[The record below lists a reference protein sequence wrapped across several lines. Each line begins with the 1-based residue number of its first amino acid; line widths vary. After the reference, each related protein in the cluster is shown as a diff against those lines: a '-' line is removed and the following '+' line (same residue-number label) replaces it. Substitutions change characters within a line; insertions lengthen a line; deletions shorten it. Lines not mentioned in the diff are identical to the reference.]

1 MYIEVIKKR
10 QGSKT
15 YRTVLIRESYRE
27 VGKVKHRTVC
37 NISKLPDEYVRRLRQ
52 ILQGEHGEFNISD
65 LEIGATYEYGASYAF
80 RELARQI
87 GLDRAICSTKEQ
99 WKEDVMAMIVG
110 RITCQGSKLHL
121 INQYLSTGL
130 WELAGHKYGE
140 RPNVEEN
147 CYKPMDQLLKR
158 KTRIERKLASKHLEN
173 GTLILYDMTNTWFEG
188 EYSNSEKIVYGQPK
202 GGKRGYKQ
210 ISLGLLTNN
219 EGCPVG
225 VEIFKG
231 NMSDQKTVLGQIK
244 KLSKKYGITQA
255 IFVGD
260 RGMLTPKRIDE
271 LKESEFKIITALTHR
286 ELKSLVARENIQP
299 DLFDQNNIIE
309 ILDSENVGMRYMLC
323 KNDNEMAKSRAT
335 RKNMIKKVSLQ
346 LDQKAAVKQKRDPL
360 KVAASVGRIFER
372 CKIGKFFDWQI
383 GERGAFSWSLK
394 EDVIEQEK
402 ELDGCYVIK
411 TNAKQDTINKESTVT
426 GYRNLQ
432 KVEQAFK
439 NMKTV
444 LLELR
449 PIYHK
454 TDKRVEAH
462 IFIVMLAYYLQ
473 WHAMQRLKPLFDN
486 DGTGKDREWTFE
498 TVVERLKHI
507 CKVECLI
514 DDVAIK
520 TNISKPQKDQQCIL
534 DLLKVKLT

>member
-1 MYIEVIKKR
+1 MYIEKIKKV
-10 QGSKT
+10 QGNKI
-15 YRTVLIRESYRE
+15 YRTVLVRESYRE
-27 VGKVKHRTVC
+27 AGKVKHRTVC
-37 NISKLPDEYVRRLRQ
+37 NISNLPVEHIEQLKQ
-52 ILQGEHGEFNISD
+52 ILKGKYAKFNAAD
-65 LEIGATYEYGASYAF
+65 LETGATYEYGASYVF
-80 RELARQI
+80 KELATQI
-87 GLDRAICSTKEQ
+87 GLDKAICSTKEQ
-99 WKEDVMAMIVG
+99 WKDDVMAMIVG
-110 RITCQGSKLHL
+110 RIIYQGSKLHL
-121 INQYLSTGL
+121 VNQYLNTAL

-140 RPNVEEN
+140 RPDVEEN
-147 CYKPMDQLLKR
+147 CYKPMDKLLKR
-158 KTRIERKLASKHLEN
+158 KTRIEKKLASKHLEN

-188 EYSNSEKIVYGQPK
+188 EYNNSENIVYGKPK

-231 NMSDQKTVLGQIK
+231 SMSDQKTVIGQIK
-244 KLSKKYGITQA
+244 KISKKYGITQA
-255 IFVGD
+255 VFVGD

-271 LKESEFKIITALTHR
+271 LKETDFKIITALTHR
-286 ELKSLVARENIQP
+286 ELKSLVERENIQP
-299 DLFDQNNIIE
+299 DLFDQNNITE
-309 ILDSENVGMRYMLC
+309 IIDSEDTDMRYMLC
-323 KNDNEMAKSRAT
+323 KNNKEMEKSRKT
-335 RKNMIKKVSLQ
+335 RQNMIKKVSHL
-346 LDQKAAVKQKRDPL
+346 LNEKAAVKRKRNPL

-372 CKIGKFFDWQI
+372 CKIEKFFNWQVDEN
-383 GERGAFSWSLK
+383 GEFTWGLNK
-394 EDVIEQEK
+394 YIIEQEE

-411 TNAKQDTINKESTVT
+411 TNANQVTVDKNSTVI

-454 TDKRVEAH
+454 TDERVEAH

-473 WHAMQRLKPLFDN
+473 WHAMQRLKPLFES
-486 DGTGKDREWTFE
+486 DGVGKNRLWTFE
-498 TVVERLKHI
+498 TIVERLKHI
-507 CKVECLI
+507 CKVENI
-514 DDVAIK
+514 IGDIVIK

-534 DLLKVKLT
+534 DLLNIKLP

>member
-1 MYIEVIKKR
+1 MYIEEIKKV
-10 QGSKT
+10 QGSKI

-27 VGKVKHRTVC
+27 AGKVKHRTVC
-37 NISKLPDEYVRRLRQ
+37 NISNLPNEYVQRLRQ
-52 ILQGEHGEFNISD
+52 ILKGEHGEFNAGD
-65 LEIGATYEYGASYAF
+65 LETGATYEYGASYAF

-99 WKEDVMAMIVG
+99 WKEDVMAMIIG

-140 RPNVEEN
+140 RPDVEEN
-147 CYKPMDQLLKR
+147 CYKPMDKLLKR
-158 KTRIERKLASKHLEN
+158 KTRIEKKLASKHLEN

-244 KLSKKYGITQA
+244 KLSKKYGITEA
-255 IFVGD
+255 VFVGD

-271 LKESEFKIITALTHR
+271 LQETNFKIITALTHR
-286 ELKSLVARENIQP
+286 ELKSLVNKENIQP
-299 DLFDQNNIIE
+299 DLFDQNNITE
-309 ILDSENVGMRYMLC
+309 IIDSEATGMRYMLC
-323 KNDNEMAKSRAT
+323 KNDKEMAKSRET
-335 RKNMIKKVSLQ
+335 RKKMIERVEQQ
-346 LDQKAAVKQKRDPL
+346 LSKKAAVKCKRDPL

-372 CKIGKFFDWQI
+372 CKIEKFFNWQV
-383 GERGAFSWSLK
+383 GEKGEFTWELK
-394 EDVIEQEK
+394 EYVIEQEE

-411 TNAKQDTINKESTVT
+411 TNASQKAVDKKSTVT

-473 WHAMQRLKPLFDN
+473 WHAMQRLNPLFDT
-486 DGTGKDREWTFE
+486 DGVGKNRLWTFE

-507 CKVECLI
+507 CKVENI
-514 DDVAIK
+514 VADIVIK

-534 DLLKVKLT
+534 NLLNVKLP

>member
-27 VGKVKHRTVC
+27 AGKVKHRTVC

-121 INQYLSTGL
+121 TNQYLSTGL
-130 WELAGHKYGE
+130 WELAGHKYGK
-140 RPNVEEN
+140 RPDVEEN
-147 CYKPMDQLLKR
+147 CYRPMDQLLKR
-158 KTRIERKLASKHLEN
+158 KTRIEKKLASKHLEN

-244 KLSKKYGITQA
+244 KLSKKYGIKQA

-286 ELKSLVARENIQP
+286 ELKSLVTRENIQP

-309 ILDSENVGMRYMLC
+309 ILDSENIDMRYMLC

-335 RKNMIKKVSLQ
+335 RKNMIKKISLQ
-346 LDQKAAVKQKRDPL
+346 LDQKAEVKQKRDPL

-372 CKIGKFFDWQI
+372 CKIEKFFDWQV
-383 GERGAFSWSLK
+383 GERGEFSWSLK

-473 WHAMQRLKPLFDN
+473 WHAIQRLKPLFDN

-514 DDVAIK
+514 GDVAIK

-534 DLLKVKLT
+534 DLLKVQLT

>member
-10 QGSKT
+10 QGSKI
-15 YRTVLIRESYRE
+15 YQTVLIRESYRKD
-27 VGKVKHRTVC
+27 GKVKHRTVC
-37 NISKLPDEYVRRLRQ
+37 NISKLPKEYINQLRR
-52 ILQGEHGEFNISD
+52 IFKGAHGEFNIAD
-65 LEIGATYEYGASYAF
+65 LEIGATYEYGASYTF
-80 RELARQI
+80 RELASQI
-87 GLDRAICSTKEQ
+87 GLDKVICSTKEQ
-99 WKEDVMAMIVG
+99 WKEDVMAMIIG

-140 RPNVEEN
+140 RLDVEEN

-158 KTRIERKLASKHLEN
+158 KTRIEKKLASKHLEN

-188 EYSNSEKIVYGQPK
+188 EYNNSEKIVYGKPK

-210 ISLGLLTNN
+210 ISLGLLTNS

-244 KLSKKYGITQA
+244 KLSKKYGITEA
-255 IFVGD
+255 VFVGD

-271 LKESEFKIITALTHR
+271 LKETDFKIITALTHR
-286 ELKSLVARENIQP
+286 ELKSLVARTNIQP
-299 DLFDQNNIIE
+299 DLFDQNNIVE
-309 ILDSENVGMRYMLC
+309 IIDSENVDMRYMLC
-323 KNDNEMAKSRAT
+323 KNDNEMEKSRET

-346 LDQKAAVKQKRDPL
+346 LDQKAAVRQKRDPL

-372 CKIGKFFDWQI
+372 CKIGKFFDWQV
-383 GERGAFSWSLK
+383 GEKGEFVWSLK
-394 EDVIEQEK
+394 EEIIEQEK

-411 TNAKQDTINKESTVT
+411 TNANQDSIDKESTVT

-449 PIYHK
+449 PVYHK

-473 WHAMQRLKPLFDN
+473 WHAMQRLKPLFDD
-486 DGTGKDREWTFE
+486 DGIGKDRQWTFE

-514 DDVAIK
+514 GDIAIK

-534 DLLKVKLT
+534 DLLNVELP

>member
-1 MYIEVIKKR
+1 MYIETLKKK
-10 QGSKT
+10 QGTKI
-15 YRTVLIRESYRE
+15 YKTVLIRESYRE
-27 VGKVKHRTVC
+27 NGKVKHRTVS
-37 NISKLPDEYVRRLRQ
+37 NITKLPKIYISRLKK
-52 ILQGEHGEFNISD
+52 ILKGEQGEFNVAD
-65 LEIGATYEYGASYAF
+65 LENGSAYEYGASYAF
-80 RELARQI
+80 KELAKQI
-87 GLDRAICSTKEQ
+87 GLDKAICSTKEQ
-99 WKEDVMAMIVG
+99 WKDDVMAMIIG

-121 INQYLSTGL
+121 INQYLNTGL

-140 RPNVEEN
+140 RPDVEEN

-158 KTRIERKLASKHLEN
+158 KTRIEKKLASKHLKN
-173 GTLILYDMTNTWFEG
+173 GTMILYDMTNTWFEG
-188 EYSNSEKIVYGQPK
+188 EYSNSEKIVYGKPK

-210 ISLGLLTNN
+210 ISLGLLTNS

-244 KLSKKYGITQA
+244 KLSKKYGITEA
-255 IFVGD
+255 VFVGD

-271 LKESEFKIITALTHR
+271 LKETDFKIITALTHR
-286 ELKSLVARENIQP
+286 ELKSLIEREDIQP
-299 DLFDQNNIIE
+299 GLFDQNNITE
-309 ILDSENVGMRYMLC
+309 IIDSEDTGMRYMLC
-323 KNDNEMAKSRAT
+323 KNDNEMAKSRET
-335 RKNMIKKVSLQ
+335 RKKMIEKVSQQ
-346 LDQKAAVKQKRDPL
+346 LSQKAAVKCKRDPL

-372 CKIGKFFDWQI
+372 CKIEKFFNWQV
-383 GERGAFSWSLK
+383 GEKGEFAWELERY
-394 EDVIEQEK
+394 VVEQEE

-411 TNAKQDTINKESTVT
+411 TNASQKAVDKESTVT

-439 NMKTV
+439 NMKTI

-473 WHAMQRLKPLFDN
+473 WHAMQRLKPLFDA
-486 DGTGKDREWTFE
+486 DGVGKNRLWTFE

-507 CKVECLI
+507 CKIENIIGDIV
-514 DDVAIK
+514 IK

-534 DLLKVKLT
+534 DLLNVKLS

>member
-1 MYIEVIKKR
+1 
-10 QGSKT
+10 
-15 YRTVLIRESYRE
+15 LIRESYRE
-27 VGKVKHRTVC
+27 NGKVKYRTVS
-37 NISKLPDEYVRRLRQ
+37 NITKLPKNYISRLKQ
-52 ILQGEHGEFNISD
+52 IFKGEQGEFNVAD
-65 LEIGATYEYGASYAF
+65 LENGSTYEYGASYAF
-80 RELARQI
+80 KELAKQI
-87 GLDRAICSTKEQ
+87 GLDKAICSTKEQ
-99 WKEDVMAMIVG
+99 WKEDVMAMIIG

-121 INQYLSTGL
+121 INQYLNTGL

-140 RPNVEEN
+140 RPDVEEN
-147 CYKPMDQLLKR
+147 CYKPMDQLLMR
-158 KTRIERKLASKHLEN
+158 KTRIEKKLASKHLKN

-188 EYSNSEKIVYGQPK
+188 EYSNSEKIVYGKPK

-210 ISLGLLTNN
+210 ISLGLLTNH

-231 NMSDQKTVLGQIK
+231 SMSDQKTVIGQIK
-244 KLSKKYGITQA
+244 KISKKYGITEA
-255 IFVGD
+255 VFVGD

-271 LKESEFKIITALTHR
+271 LKETDFKIITALTHR
-286 ELKSLVARENIQP
+286 ELKSLIERENIQP
-299 DLFDQNNIIE
+299 DLFDQNNITE
-309 ILDSENVGMRYMLC
+309 IIDSADIDMRYMLC
-323 KNDNEMAKSRAT
+323 KNDNEMAKSRET
-335 RKNMIKKVSLQ
+335 RKKMIAKVSQQ
-346 LDQKAAVKQKRDPL
+346 LSEKAAVKRKRDPL

-372 CKIGKFFDWQI
+372 CKIEKFFNWQV
-383 GERGAFSWSLK
+383 GENGEFTWELK
-394 EDVIEQEK
+394 ECIIEQEE

-411 TNAKQDTINKESTVT
+411 TNANKNTVDKESTVI

-454 TDKRVEAH
+454 TDKRVEGH

-473 WHAMQRLKPLFDN
+473 WHAMQRLKPLFDA
-486 DGTGKDREWTFE
+486 DGVGKNRLWTFE

-507 CKVECLI
+507 CKIENIVGDI
-514 DDVAIK
+514 VIK
-520 TNISKPQKDQQCIL
+520 TNVSKPQKDQQSIL
-534 DLLKVKLT
+534 DLLNVKLV

>member
-1 MYIEVIKKR
+1 MYIEEIKKV

-27 VGKVKHRTVC
+27 AGKVKHRTVC
-37 NISKLPDEYVRRLRQ
+37 NVSKLPNEYIKRLKQ
-52 ILQGEHGEFNISD
+52 ILKGEHGEFNTAD
-65 LEIGATYEYGASYAF
+65 LETGTTYEYGASYAF

-87 GLDRAICSTKEQ
+87 GLDKAICSTQEQ
-99 WKEDVMAMIVG
+99 WKEDVMAMIIG
-110 RITCQGSKLHL
+110 RIIYQGSKLHL
-121 INQYLSTGL
+121 VNQYLSTGL
-130 WELAGHKYGE
+130 WELSGHEYGV

-158 KTRIERKLASKHLEN
+158 KTRIEKKLASKHLEN

-188 EYSNSEKIVYGQPK
+188 EYNNSETIVYGKPK

-244 KLSKKYGITQA
+244 KLSKKYGINQA
-255 IFVGD
+255 VFVGD

-271 LKESEFKIITALTHR
+271 LKETDFKIITALTHR
-286 ELKSLVARENIQP
+286 ELRSLVTRESIQP

-309 ILDSENVGMRYMLC
+309 IIDSESADMRYMLC
-323 KNDNEMAKSRAT
+323 KNDNEMMKSRET

-346 LDQKAAVKQKRDPL
+346 LDKKVAVKQKRDPL

-372 CKIGKFFDWQI
+372 CKIGKFFDWQVGPK
-383 GERGAFSWSLK
+383 GEFSWSLK
-394 EDVIEQEK
+394 EDDIEQEK

-411 TNAKQDTINKESTVT
+411 TNASQDTVDKESTVNS
-426 GYRNLQ
+426 YRNLQ

-454 TDKRVEAH
+454 TDKRVESH
-462 IFIVMLAYYLQ
+462 IFIIMLAYYLQ
-473 WHAMQRLKPLFDN
+473 WHAMQKLKPLFSD
-486 DGTGKDREWTFE
+486 DGIGKDRKWTFE

-507 CKVECLI
+507 CKVENI
-514 DDVAIK
+514 VGDIVIK
-520 TNISKPQKDQQCIL
+520 TNISKPQKDQKCIL
-534 DLLKVKLT
+534 DLLNVRLP